1 MDLALMIEGQD
12 GLNWPRWTKLA
23 QAAEDFGFAG
33 LYRSDHYTNAEPPE
47 LDSLE
52 LWVSLTWLAAHT
64 KRIQFGPLVSPF
76 SFRHPS
82 LTARMA
88 AAVDDLSGGRLQ
100 LGLGAGWNER
110 EHEMFGLPLLGV
122 PERMRRFEE
131 GLEVVSRLLKSD
143 KPFSYSGK
151 FYQLKEAILLPRPQ
165 RPGGPL
171 IIVGGNGR
179 KRTLQLAAKYANE
192 WNGTSQTPA
201 RFRGRMQRLDEYLK
215 QEGRKPS
222 DLRRSAMLGIA
233 FGRNKAEL
241 EKNLRFYGASAQEL
255 RANGKL
261 VGGPNEIVEQL
272 NALAEEGC
280 QRVMIQWLD
289 MDDLEGLEALAK
301 SVLPQLNKSV

>member
-12 GLNWPRWTKLA
+12 GLNWPRWTNLA

-52 LWVSLTWLAAHT
+52 LWVSLTWLATHT

-100 LGLGAGWNER
+100 LGLGAGWNPR
-110 EHEMFGLPLLGV
+110 EHEMFGLPLLAI

-131 GLEVVSRLLKSD
+131 GLEVISRLLKSD
-143 KPFSYSGK
+143 KPFSYSEK
-151 FYQLKEAILLPRPQ
+151 FYKLKEAILLPRPQ
-165 RPGGPL
+165 RPGGPP

-179 KRTLQLAAKYANE
+179 KRTLQLAAKFADE

-201 RFRGRMQRLDEYLK
+201 RFRERMQRLDEYLK

-233 FGRNKAEL
+233 FGQDKAEL
-241 EKNLRFYGASAQEL
+241 EKNLRSAQEL

-261 VGGPNEIVEQL
+261 VGGPNEIVQQL
-272 NALAEEGC
+272 GALAVEGC

-289 MDDLEGLEALAK
+289 LDDLEGLEAMAR
-301 SVLPQLNKSV
+301 SVLPQMDKSV